1 MNNIKVSN
9 AQKITIERNGKSPY
23 IDESGTWF
31 QFDDSLDDFVDT
43 GVYAKGEKGDTGA
56 TGPQGVQGKPFTI
69 SKVYSSIEEM
79 NNDLGNM
86 EDGSYVMIA
95 NSVEQE
101 DNAKLFVKSN
111 DEWIFISDFSGAT
124 GIQGEQ
130 GPAGPQG
137 EPGRTIEYQP
147 GEGVEV
153 AENNVL
159 NLVKATSNTLGGI
172 KVGENLSI
180 DEDGVLS
187 AEGGELPIA
196 TSEVLGGIKVGDNL
210 TIDEN
215 GKLSSINDAVLP
227 VYDNTS
233 DEYMYL
239 SDIPDGVMLIHGK
252 WKHNPLT
259 SFDMSYY
266 DTDLTLIMKYN
277 NTGFMLK
284 KDTDGRLVTNKIT
297 QVSSNYKSAG
307 TSNTYWLYTPVNNL
321 TTTSTGKPLDAKQG
335 KVLNDKIIE
344 INNTIG
350 DINSV
355 LATLVT
361 VEEDV

>member
-1 MNNIKVSN
+1 MSKIKVSN
-9 AQKITIERNGKSPY
+9 AQKITIERNGTSPY

-130 GPAGPQG
+130 GPVGPQG

-147 GEGVEV
+147 GEGIEV

-180 DEDGVLS
+180 DENGVLNGIES
-187 AEGGELPIA
+187 IPILTNTPDLKNYFPTVKGETAIYLVKGKFIIGNNKTVGVDNYHYLCHLNKGTFNRYLTVYNITGGEMSLNLDIDSA
-196 TSEVLGGIKVGDNL
+196 TS
-210 TIDEN
+210 
-215 GKLSSINDAVLP
+215 LSPTFIFTCQDTLNYQVKNSP
-227 VYDNTS
+227 
-233 DEYMYL
+233 L
-239 SDIPDGVMLIHGK
+239 SANQGYIL
-252 WKHNPLT
+252 NQ
-259 SFDMSYY
+259 
-266 DTDLTLIMKYN
+266 
-277 NTGFMLK
+277 
-284 KDTDGRLVTNKIT
+284 KIT
-297 QVSSNYKSAG
+297 N
-307 TSNTYWLYTPVNNL
+307 
-321 TTTSTGKPLDAKQG
+321 
-335 KVLNDKIIE
+335 

-350 DINSV
+350 NINNI